1 MCGSTRIIEP
11 ESTHPITAGGIMTFT
26 RLFCTI
32 TAALFLCLAGRAQSE
47 AGDLKITEMAVTTKI
62 VKGNPIDS
70 VRRISSSSVKA
81 LYCFTRLSAPEETDT
96 TIKQIWYLND
106 EVVGEYTLPVKGAH
120 WRTYSR
126 KLVEK
131 GVSGEWR
138 CEARDG
144 DGNLLKSVSFR
155 MN

>member
-1 MCGSTRIIEP
+1 
-11 ESTHPITAGGIMTFT
+11 MTFT
-26 RLFCTI
+26 RLFCTLG
-32 TAALFLCLAGRAQSE
+32 AALVLTVSGGAQSR
-47 AGDLKITEMAVTTKI
+47 ASDLKVTEMAVTTKV

-81 LYCFTRLSAPEETDT
+81 LYCFTRISAPPDTET
-96 TIKQIWYLND
+96 TIKHVWYLND
-106 EVVGEYTLPVKGAH
+106 EVVSEDTMPVKGSH

-126 KLVEK
+126 KGVEK
-131 GVSGEWR
+131 GLSGEWR
-138 CEARDG
+138 CEALDS

>member
-1 MCGSTRIIEP
+1 
-11 ESTHPITAGGIMTFT
+11 MTFT
-26 RLFCTI
+26 RLLCTVS
-32 TAALFLCLAGRAQSE
+32 AALILSVAGRAASE
-47 AGDLKITEMAVTTKI
+47 ASDLKVTEMAVTTKV

-81 LYCFTRLSAPEETDT
+81 LYCFTRIAAPKDTDT
-96 TIKQIWYLND
+96 TIKHVWYLND
-106 EVVGEYTLPVKGAH
+106 EVVAEDTMPVKGSH

-126 KLVEK
+126 KGVEK

-138 CEARDG
+138 CEALDS

>member
-1 MCGSTRIIEP
+1 
-11 ESTHPITAGGIMTFT
+11 MTFT
-26 RLFCTI
+26 RLLCTVS
-32 TAALFLCLAGRAQSE
+32 AALILSVAGRAASE
-47 AGDLKITEMAVTTKI
+47 ASDLKVTEMAVTTKV

-70 VRRISSSSVKA
+70 VWRISSSSVKA
-81 LYCFTRLSAPEETDT
+81 LYCFTRIAAPKDTDT
-96 TIKQIWYLND
+96 TIKHVWYLND
-106 EVVGEYTLPVKGAH
+106 EVVAEDTMPVKGSH

-126 KLVEK
+126 KGVEK

-138 CEARDG
+138 CDALDS

>member
-1 MCGSTRIIEP
+1 
-11 ESTHPITAGGIMTFT
+11 MTFT
-26 RLFCTI
+26 RFLCTA
-32 TAALFLCLAGRAQSE
+32 TAALILAVSGRAQSE
-47 AGDLKITEMAVTTKI
+47 AGDLKVTEMAVTTKI

-81 LYCFTRLSAPEETDT
+81 LYCFTRLTAPEDTDT
-96 TIKQIWYLND
+96 TIKQVWYLNN
-106 EVVGEYTLPVKGAH
+106 EVVGEYTLPVKGSR

-138 CEARDG
+138 CDALDHDG
-144 DGNLLKSVSFR
+144 TLLKSVSFR

>member
-1 MCGSTRIIEP
+1 
-11 ESTHPITAGGIMTFT
+11 MTFT
-26 RLFCTI
+26 RLLCTAS
-32 TAALFLCLAGRAQSE
+32 AALIFAVAGRAPAQAS
-47 AGDLKITEMAVTTKI
+47 DLKVTEMAVTTKV

-81 LYCFTRLSAPEETDT
+81 LYCFTRITAPKDTDT
-96 TIKQIWYLND
+96 TIKHVWYLND
-106 EVVGEYTLPVKGAH
+106 KVVAEDTMPVKGSH

-126 KLVEK
+126 KGVEK

-138 CEARDG
+138 CEALDS

>member
-1 MCGSTRIIEP
+1 MSRTTMLSIA
-11 ESTHPITAGGIMTFT
+11 TAVLLAT
-26 RLFCTI
+26 
-32 TAALFLCLAGRAQSE
+32 LAGWTQSW

-70 VRRISSSSVKA
+70 VRRISSTSVKA
-81 LYCFTRLSAPEETDT
+81 LYCFTRFSAPEDTDT

-106 EVVGEYTLPVKGAH
+106 ESVAEYELPVKGAH

-126 KLVEK
+126 KAVEK
-131 GVSGEWR
+131 GLSGQWR
-138 CEARDG
+138 CDAVDNEG
-144 DGNLLKSVSFR
+144 KVLKSVTFT

>member
-1 MCGSTRIIEP
+1 MTVTR
-11 ESTHPITAGGIMTFT
+11 F
-26 RLFCTI
+26 LCTVS
-32 TAALFLCLAGRAQSE
+32 AALLLAFSARAQSE
-47 AGDLKITEMAVTTKI
+47 AGDLKVTEMAVTTKI

-81 LYCFTRLSAPEETDT
+81 LYCFTRLAAPEDTDT
-96 TIKQIWYLND
+96 TIKQVWYLND
-106 EVVGEYTLPVKGAH
+106 EVVGEYTLPVKGAR

-131 GVSGEWR
+131 GVSGAWR
-138 CEARDG
+138 CDALDN